1 MRVKFLRFALL
12 ILMAGGPL
20 LPSAATQQR
29 ADTMMPEQSL
39 AKGKQILTDLING
52 LGGPGYTQV
61 RESQCEGRRALF
73 GHNGALTGYI
83 DFVDDR
89 RYPDKA
95 RTEFISKGRNT
106 ILASLIGIDGLDFAH
121 GGIVITLYNGDHGWT
136 YDRSGV
142 NEIPAAAIGD
152 FQEQVKKSID
162 NLLRFRLNEEGMSV
176 RFGGSD
182 TVDLKQVD
190 WVELVDREQR
200 TFRLAVDR
208 STHLLVRGVVVTKD
222 EETQQI
228 NEEVV
233 IYTNYQ
239 LRDSVWVPLQVSREL
254 NGRRTS
260 QFFYNTCK
268 FNPGFPDALFTK
280 DSLRKGASEE
290 LLKKSRN
297 EKN

>member
-1 MRVKFLRFALL
+1 MRLKFVQLASIIFIAAALFAPC
-12 ILMAGGPL
+12 A
-20 LPSAATQQR
+20 SAQR
-29 ADTMMPEQSL
+29 ADTMMPEQSI
-39 AKGKQILTDLING
+39 AKGKQILSDLING

-73 GHNGALTGYI
+73 GHNGAVTGYI

-95 RTEFISKGRNT
+95 RVEYIGKGRNT
-106 ILASLIGIDGLDFAH
+106 ILQSLIGIDGLDFAH
-121 GGIVITLYNGDHGWT
+121 GGIVITLYNGDQGWT

-142 NEIPAAAIGD
+142 NEIPASAIGD
-152 FQEQVKKSID
+152 FQEQVKRSID
-162 NLLRFRLNEEGMSV
+162 NLLRLRLKEEGMSIH
-176 RFGGSD
+176 FGGSD

-200 TFRLAVDR
+200 TFRLAVDH
-208 STHLLVRGVVVTKD
+208 STHLLVRGVIITKD

-228 NEEVV
+228 DEDVV

-239 LRDSVWVPLQVSREL
+239 LKDSVWVPLQVSREH
-254 NGRRTS
+254 NGLRTS

-280 DSLRKGASEE
+280 ESLKKGASEE
-290 LLKKSRN
+290 LIKKSRN